1 MCLAIPGKVLSIA
14 GDDPAFRMARVDF
27 CGIEKRVNLAY
38 TPEVRVGDFIL
49 AHVGFAVR
57 RVEEEEAVRMH
68 EMGIACSILEAVHRE
83 GQFYPGQRVSKVGVR
98 IGEFAGVD
106 AESLRFCFEA
116 IVMSSEPAPLELE
129 LENGKRGDELEIAY
143 MELI

>member
-1 MCLAIPGKVLSIA
+1 MCLAIPGRVLTVE
-14 GDDPAFRMARVDF
+14 GDDPAFRVAQVDF
-27 CGIEKRVNLAY
+27 CGIEKTVNLAY
-38 TPEVRVGDFIL
+38 TPEVRAGDFIL

-68 EMGIACSILEAVHRE
+68 EMGIACSILEAVHE
-83 GQFYPGQRVSKVGVR
+83 ELKYYPGQRVSKVGVR

-106 AESLRFCFEA
+106 AASLRFCFDA
-116 IVMSSEPAPLELE
+116 IVLSSEPAPLALE

-143 MELI
+143 MELT

>member
-1 MCLAIPGKVLSIA
+1 MRWASPVPSW
-14 GDDPAFRMARVDF
+14 
-27 CGIEKRVNLAY
+27 KRF
-38 TPEVRVGDFIL
+38 T
-49 AHVGFAVR
+49 
-57 RVEEEEAVRMH
+57 
-68 EMGIACSILEAVHRE
+68 RE
-83 GQFYPGQRVSKVGVR
+83 RQFYPGQRVSKVGVR

-143 MELI
+143 MELT